1 MLLAIPDILTRD
13 EALALRERIAAAE
26 WVDGNATSGAG
37 AASVKRNRQLPEDG
51 AVTRAAQQQVTAAL
65 MGNAA
70 FLSAALPHTV
80 FPPLFNRYGG
90 GETFGLHVDNAIRFH
105 GGTGAR
111 IRTDLSA
118 TLFLTDP
125 EDYDGGELEI
135 EGSFGTLSHKLPA
148 GHMLL
153 YPSTSLH
160 RVTPVTRGERI
171 SCFFWLQSLVADP
184 MERELLYDLDQSVQA
199 LSAERGKADPEVL
212 RLTSVYHNLVRRWA
226 QA

>member
-1 MLLAIPDILTRD
+1 MLLAIPDVLTRED
-13 EALALRERIAAAE
+13 ALALRERIAAAE

-51 AVTRAAQQQVTAAL
+51 AVTLAAQQQVTAAL

-105 GGTGAR
+105 TGTGAR

-118 TLFLTDP
+118 TVFLTDP

-160 RVTPVTRGERI
+160 RVTQVTRGDRI
-171 SCFFWLQSLVADP
+171 SCFFWMQSLVADP
-184 MERELLYDLDQSVQA
+184 IERELLYDLDQSVQA

-226 QA
+226 QT

>member
-1 MLLAIPDILTRD
+1 MLIAIPDVLPR
-13 EALALRERIAAAE
+13 EVALALRERIAAAD
-26 WVDGNATSGAG
+26 WVDGNATSGSG
-37 AASVKRNRQLPEDG
+37 AASVKRNRQLPEESET
-51 AVTRAAQQQVTAAL
+51 TRAAQEQVTSAL
-65 MGNAA
+65 MGNAV

-105 GGTGAR
+105 GGSGAR

-118 TLFLTDP
+118 TLFLTEPD
-125 EDYDGGELEI
+125 EYEGGELEI
-135 EGSFGTLSHKLPA
+135 EGSFGTLSYKLPA

-184 MERELLYDLDQSVQA
+184 MEREMLYDLDQSVQA

-212 RLTSVYHNLVRRWA
+212 RLTSLYHNLIRRWA

>member
-1 MLLAIPDILTRD
+1 MLLVIPDIMPRE
-13 EALALRERIAAAE
+13 EALALREEIAAAE
-26 WVDGNATSGAG
+26 WVDGNVTSGAG
-37 AASVKRNRQLPEDG
+37 AASVKRNRQLPEE
-51 AVTRAAQQQVTAAL
+51 AEITRKAQARVTAAL

-70 FLSAALPHTV
+70 FLSAALPHSV

-90 GETFGLHVDNAIRFH
+90 GETFGLHVDNAIRIH

-125 EDYDGGELEI
+125 EDYDGGDLEI
-135 EGSFGTLSHKLPA
+135 EGSFGKLSYKLPA
-148 GHMLL
+148 GQMIL

-171 SCFFWLQSLVADP
+171 SCFFWLQSLVADNAA
-184 MERELLYDLDQSVQA
+184 REMLYDLDQSVQE
-199 LSAERGKADPEVL
+199 LMEEKGKSDPQVL
-212 RLTSVYHNLVRRWA
+212 RLTALYHNLVRRWA

>member
-1 MLLAIPDILTRD
+1 MLLAIPDVLTRD
-13 EALALRERIAAAE
+13 DALALRERIAVAE
-26 WVDGNATSGAG
+26 WVDGNVTSGAG
-37 AASVKRNRQLPEDG
+37 AASVKRNRQLPED
-51 AVTRAAQQQVTAAL
+51 APITRAAQAQVSAAL
-65 MGNAA
+65 TDNAT
-70 FLSAALPHTV
+70 FLSAALPHSV

-90 GETFGLHVDNAIRFH
+90 GETFGLHVDNAIRIH
-105 GGTGAR
+105 GGSGTR

-125 EDYDGGELEI
+125 DDYDGGELEI
-135 EGSFGTLSHKLPA
+135 EGSFGKLSYKLPA

-171 SCFFWLQSLVADP
+171 SCFFWLQSLVADHAA
-184 MERELLYDLDQSVQA
+184 REMLYDLDQSVQV
-199 LSAERGKADPEVL
+199 LMGERGKSDREVL
-212 RLTSVYHNLVRRWA
+212 RLMALYHNLVRRWS

>member
-1 MLLAIPDILTRD
+1 MLIAIPEVLGRED
-13 EALALRERIAAAE
+13 ALALRAEIAAAE

-37 AASVKRNRQLPEDG
+37 AASVKHNRQLPEDG
-51 AVTRAAQQQVTAAL
+51 TVTRAAQQRVTQAL
-65 MGNAA
+65 MSNAV

-105 GGTGAR
+105 SATGAR

-125 EDYDGGELEI
+125 DDYEGGELEI
-135 EGSFGTLSHKLPA
+135 EGSFGLISHKLPA

-171 SCFFWLQSLVADP
+171 SCFFWLQSLVADHA
-184 MERELLYDLDQSVQA
+184 EREMLYDLDQSVQA
-199 LSAERGKADPEVL
+199 LSAERGKADREVL
-212 RLTSVYHNLVRRWA
+212 RLTALYHNLVRRWA
-226 QA
+226 EA